1 MTVLSAKG
9 LAKADV
15 FGKSD
20 PFAIVLLNRR
30 EVGRTRTLFK
40 TLDPRWTEP
49 RETFPLRIV
58 GNKDRCSVAVQLWD
72 EDLGEKE
79 GTSAVFLYC
88 FLFGSRCHIA
98 QDFHVCYKNERLCT
112 LQATKKAYAG

>member
-1 MTVLSAKG
+1 MGLFQVSLTVLSAKG

-40 TLDPRWTEP
+40 TLDPCWSEP
-49 RETFPLRIV
+49 RETFPLRVV
-58 GNKDRCSVAVQLWD
+58 GNRDRCSVAVQLWD
-72 EDLGEKE
+72 EDLGEN
-79 GTSAVFLYC
+79 GGGGASVQAFL
-88 FLFGSRCHIA
+88 
-98 QDFHVCYKNERLCT
+98 
-112 LQATKKAYAG
+112 